1 MKNKRMD
8 HISKIMS
15 KRHDDFTENFTT
27 LSEEKKSAKNDEVFC
42 RLFFLPT
49 IAFYR
54 RLTFTDEYFTDIFFT
69 NENI

>member
-27 LSEEKKSAKNDEVFC
+27 LKT
-42 RLFFLPT
+42 LPTFFLQT
-49 IAFYR
+49 R
-54 RLTFTDEYFTDIFFT
+54 TFNIF
-69 NENI
+69 